1 MSRWTV
7 AVSLFAVGEKGYA
20 CNGLRLSWLA
30 RKSSNSIV
38 KVPRNF
44 SLCYFDFRK
53 MRRRRQTIRR
63 FKSVDSIFVTLWSR
77 PTFHKI
83 KTFFYIFSFKKKYN
97 LSHTKLQMA
106 QAEDIKKKPE
116 RGTEQSTLLSSHR
129 EPSPTKKTKKMLHK
143 REKNALS
150 TS

>member
-83 KTFFYIFSFKKKYN
+83 KTFFIYFLSRKKYN

-106 QAEDIKKKPE
+106 QAEDIKKNPRE
-116 RGTEQSTLLSSHR
+116 ELNNRLCSPPTENPRRLKR
-129 EPSPTKKTKKMLHK
+129 RKMLHK